1 MSSLHL
7 VSWNVNGIRA
17 ILKKDFVS
25 QVRTLNPD
33 FLCLQETKAQK
44 EEVRAA
50 LSLLPEY
57 KVFVNSSKTRKGYSG
72 TAILT
77 KTDPVSVNYDI
88 QVSKHDQEGR
98 VVTVEYPE
106 FYLVTVYVPNSGRGL
121 ARLDYR
127 KTWDKAFRRYLRTL
141 DAQKPL
147 AWVYCHIERKRAFF

>member
-1 MSSLHL
+1 MNLI
-7 VSWNVNGIRA
+7 SWNVNGIRA

-57 KVFVNSSKTRKGYSG
+57 NVFVNSSKARKGYSG

-77 KTDPVSVNYDI
+77 KTDPVSINYDI
-88 QVSKHDQEGR
+88 HVSKHD
-98 VVTVEYPE
+98 
-106 FYLVTVYVPNSGRGL
+106 
-121 ARLDYR
+121 
-127 KTWDKAFRRYLRTL
+127 
-141 DAQKPL
+141 
-147 AWVYCHIERKRAFF
+147 